1 MLSIGVAVLW
11 YIPFVKSPNSAYVL
25 TSLITIFVGSINITN
40 ISIDNMKRVALS
52 IIIGIVLLVSC
63 NKTTVTREESR
74 AVYVDDNGVMRWSDT
89 KEEAVF
95 WGVNYTTPFAYA
107 YRALD
112 KKGVDHKEAIRRD
125 VYHIARLGFNAF
137 RLHVWDVEISDSV
150 GNLLDNEHLDLLDY
164 LVAEVEKRGIST
176 VLTLQTNFGNG
187 YPERNINTGAYS
199 YLYEKCNMHSDPKAQ
214 DAQRNYLTQFMRH
227 RNRYTGKIYGADNN
241 IVGFEVNNEPCHR
254 GKPEETLTYINSM
267 VEAMKSAGCE
277 RPIFYNA
284 SHNGAHVKSYFA
296 ADIDGATYQ
305 WYPSGLVA
313 GRERK
318 GNFLPVVDRYVI
330 PFDTIE
336 GFSDK
341 AKIIYEFDPADIS
354 YAHVYPAVA
363 RAFRGAG
370 FSWVTQFSYDPIDIA
385 ECNTEY
391 QTHYMNLA
399 YTPSKAISLMIAGEV
414 MRNVKGGETF
424 GEYPADTLFSHCVVS
439 YKRDLSVWN
448 SGDKYIN
455 SNESKVEPSDNAKL
469 EQVVGVG
476 SSPVVC
482 YNGTGAYF
490 LDRLEDGVWRLE
502 VMPDAVPVAD
512 AYEKASPSRRVVEL
526 MWKSRDM
533 KVSLADLTQNYVAEG
548 VTKQGVQRAEAGV
561 ITVEPGV
568 YILRR
573 DDDVDAS
580 RWSAD
585 VVWRNIKVGE
595 YVAPERYDAPITL
608 VHTPKALTKRAA
620 PMEVTC
626 RVLGEVDSV
635 VLSPQWVSFWS
646 DRNPSLTMKA
656 GKGYTYETEVPSEWL
671 KGDDFGYYITVYGK
685 SEVKTYPSASEGAPL
700 DWDARVVAPYITK
713 TIGEGE
719 SIKLI
724 ASAADDGMID
734 TYSLPHWRGIA
745 ARAERNMPMSAD
757 VMRYTFDPKGE
768 EHRYFIRKYVGEE
781 LKAVRS
787 MLDDMDEVTLYCGDI
802 EGVDQLNVTLIS
814 DMGIA
819 YTATV
824 DVTPQT
830 QNIVVKV
837 GELKQS
843 PVALLP
849 IAYPAFSSQ
858 YFETSEQI
866 PFAMSQIE
874 HIEISTP
881 AITERV
887 SMSLAGVVVK

>member
-1 MLSIGVAVLW
+1 M
-11 YIPFVKSPNSAYVL
+11 
-25 TSLITIFVGSINITN
+25 
-40 ISIDNMKRVALS
+40 NMKNVLVTLLLLIAL
-52 IIIGIVLLVSC
+52 ISC
-63 NKTTVTREESR
+63 QREEELKQSCR
-74 AVYVDDNGVMRWSDT
+74 SVYIDKEGVMRWEGT
-89 KEEAVF
+89 GEEAIF
-95 WGVNYTTPFAYA
+95 WGVNYTVPFAHA
-107 YRALD
+107 YRELERR
-112 KKGVDHKEAIRRD
+112 GVNHKEAIRRD
-125 VYHIARLGFNAF
+125 VYHMTRLGFNAF
-137 RLHVWDVEISDSV
+137 RLHIWDVEITDSV
-150 GNLLDNEHLDLLDY
+150 GNLLENEHLDLLDY

-176 VLTLQTNFGNG
+176 ILTLQTNFGNG

-199 YLYEKCNMHSDPKAQ
+199 YLYEKCDVHDNPKAQ
-214 DAQRNYLTQFMRH
+214 EAQRNYVTQFMRH
-227 RNRYTGKIYGADNN
+227 INRYTGKQYGTDSN
-241 IVGFEVNNEPCHR
+241 IVGYEINNEPCH
-254 GKPEETLTYINSM
+254 GDTPESTYAYINDM
-267 VEAMKSAGCE
+267 VETIKNAGCT
-277 RPIFYNA
+277 RPIFYNV
-284 SHNGAHVKSYFA
+284 SHNMGHQASYFA
-296 ADIDGATYQ
+296 ADINGGTYQ
-305 WYPSGLVA
+305 WYPTGLVA
-313 GRERK
+313 GKQRK
-318 GNFLPVVDRYVI
+318 GNFLPVVDRYAI
-330 PFDTIE
+330 PFDTIQ
-336 GFSDK
+336 GFSEK
-341 AKIIYEFDPADIS
+341 AKIVYEFDPADIAYS
-354 YAHVYPAVA
+354 HIYPAIA
-363 RAFRGAG
+363 RTFRTAG

-385 ECNTEY
+385 ESNTEY
-391 QTHYMNLA
+391 QTHYMNLV

-414 MRNVKGGETF
+414 MRNVRRGETF
-424 GEYPADTLFSHCVVS
+424 GEYPADTTFSHCVVS

-448 SGDKYIN
+448 SGDKYIH

-502 VMPDAVPVAD
+502 VMPDAVVVAD
-512 AYEKASPSRRVVEL
+512 AYEKPSPSRRVVEL

-635 VLSPQWVSFWS
+635 VLNPQWVSFWS

-656 GKGYTYETEVPSEWL
+656 GKGYTYDTEVPSEWL

-700 DWDARVVAPYITK
+700 DWDARVGAPYITK

-824 DVTPQT
+824 DVTAQT